1 MDDRGARMTERA
13 APWYMYVQ
21 MDGFA
26 AAGSCDWMVRGERR
40 EGGIRWANQA
50 CAIVACKP
58 DRDEREST
66 REREESSLA
75 RATVSQLPDLFG
87 STAPSV
93 PGPHVREPWDFY
105 LRALVTWV
113 QNLCA
118 RISKVK
124 TVCRRSDPARLLHM
138 RLDTH

>member
-13 APWYMYVQ
+13 VPWYMYVQ

-93 PGPHVREPWDFY
+93 PRTYESPGIFTCALWLRGCKICVR
-105 LRALVTWV
+105 VSQKSK
-113 QNLCA
+113 QNVVGL
-118 RISKVK
+118 
-124 TVCRRSDPARLLHM
+124 TLLGCYTC
-138 RLDTH
+138 D